1 MVDPDARPLS
11 PISELTTPA
20 SFRTIS
26 LPHFESPDYTSERER
41 SPAGSLHSHASVD
54 TVGPSTGRSSTS
66 EAASTSVGQTQSIS
80 LPSPYIVPEHQA
92 EFPSQSFSTVRG
104 GLPTPP
110 QRDTSMD
117 VALDLD
123 VSSLPDNDEARKRYI
138 AMMFPRAMDEPHDAK
153 TTTNAIA
160 NGGRG
165 SGIAGIGAGSG
176 RLSRPHSIRSRPVSL
191 YGSAPVPTSPEPGDI
206 VSLV

>member
-26 LPHFESPDYTSERER
+26 LPRFESPDYTSERER
-41 SPAGSLHSHASVD
+41 SPAGSLHSHASAE
-54 TVGPSTGRSSTS
+54 TVGPSTGQDSAR
-66 EAASTSVGQTQSIS
+66 EAASTSVGRTQSIN
-80 LPSPYIVPEHQA
+80 LPSPCIAPEHEV
-92 EFPSQSFSTVRG
+92 EFPSQNFSTIRG

-117 VALDLD
+117 VALDFD

-138 AMMFPRAMDEPHDAK
+138 AMMFPRAMNEPHSVK
-153 TTTNAIA
+153 TTTNTIA
-160 NGGRG
+160 NRGRG

-176 RLSRPHSIRSRPVSL
+176 RLSRPNSIRSRPVSL
-191 YGSAPVPTSPEPGDI
+191 YGSAPGPQSPEPGDI
-206 VSLV
+206 VRIV